1 MWVEAMTNTPVA
13 GFLAVG
19 LYVCD
24 KADIPPVL
32 GGLTALFLGY
42 LIGRVLTHGK
52 A

>member
-1 MWVEAMTNTPVA
+1 MWMEAMTNTPVA
-13 GFLAVG
+13 GVLAFG

-32 GGLTALFLGY
+32 GGVTALVIGF
-42 LIGRVLTHGK
+42 LIGRIMTHGK

>member
-1 MWVEAMTNTPVA
+1 MWMEAMTNTPVA
-13 GFLAVG
+13 GVLAIG

-32 GGLTALFLGY
+32 GGIAALIIGF
-42 LIGRVLTHGK
+42 LIGRIMTHGK